1 MNRPLCCR
9 KAAQCDVKQ
18 KAGFIPAFFH
28 GQKLLAFLHNT
39 DTKKPTAFTQSVDN
53 LLLN

>member
-18 KAGFIPAFFH
+18 KAGFIPAFFMGKTFIFFAQH
-28 GQKLLAFLHNT
+28 RYKKT
-39 DTKKPTAFTQSVDN
+39 DCFYTVG
-53 LLLN
+53 